1 MFFKKY
7 MDKTDGA
14 IRGFD
19 VKSKRVKIICLLI
32 VLVCLIFSVIAI
44 YPAFWV
50 MVSGF
55 KDIKEFTTE
64 ATLFPKVFDFSG
76 FKYTWDKLN
85 FAVYYKNSLIMVVGC
100 VLCAIFFNGLLAYAL
115 AILRP
120 KGHKVINGLVM
131 WSLLIPTT
139 TSIVALFV
147 NINRLGLTGTF
158 IPLWLSYGANAFW
171 VVLFKEFF
179 EGLPKELIEAA
190 KIDGCNIFQ
199 IFYKIVLPL
208 SKPIIMVIIIFSVT
222 AAWSDF
228 LLPYLVLN
236 GSGNE
241 TVMVKLYAYS
251 AAHTTQIDMIRAIFF
266 SIIPPTIIFLLFQK
280 QITDGAAGGAVK
292 G

>member
-7 MDKTDGA
+7 ADKTDGA

-19 VKSKRVKIICLLI
+19 VKSKRVKIICILI
-32 VLVCLIFSVIAI
+32 MLVCFAFAIVAI

-64 ATLFPKVFDFSG
+64 ATLMPRTFNFAG
-76 FKYTWDKLN
+76 FKETWDKLN
-85 FAVYYKNSLIMVVGC
+85 FAVYYKNSFIMVIGC
-100 VLCAIFFNGLLAYAL
+100 VICAVFFNGLLAYGL
-115 AILRP
+115 AILKP
-120 KGHKVINGLVM
+120 KGHKIINGLVM

-147 NINRLGLTGTF
+147 NINRVGLNNSF
-158 IPLWLSYGANAFW
+158 IPLWLSYGCNAFW

-190 KIDGCNIFQ
+190 KIDGCNAFQ

-236 GSGNE
+236 GSGKE
-241 TVMVKLYAYS
+241 TVMVKLYSYS

-266 SIIPPTIIFLLFQK
+266 SIIPPTILFIFFQK